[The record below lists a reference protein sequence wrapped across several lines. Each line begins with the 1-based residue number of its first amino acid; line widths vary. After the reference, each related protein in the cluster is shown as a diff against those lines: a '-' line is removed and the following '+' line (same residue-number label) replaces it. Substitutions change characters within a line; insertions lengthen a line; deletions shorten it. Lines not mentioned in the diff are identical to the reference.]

1 MKAIR
6 VQELGG
12 PEVLRL
18 EDVPVPDPGEGEA
31 RIRVAASGVNFIDV
45 YFRTGAYKS
54 PLPFTP
60 GMEAA
65 GIVDAVGPGVDGVQ
79 PGDRVAYA
87 MQVGSYAEYAVLPA
101 WKLVPVPEGVDLE
114 IAAAVMLQGM
124 TAHYLARSTVPL
136 ERGKRVLVHA
146 AAGGV
151 GLLLTQMAKLGGATV
166 YGTVSTEEKAELAKQ
181 AGADEV
187 IRYTEKDFAEEVSR
201 VTEGKGVDVVYDSV
215 GKDTFDASMKCLG
228 PRGFLVLFGQS
239 SGAVP
244 PVDPQRLNAGGSLYL
259 TRPTLGHYIATPDEL
274 RGRAGDL
281 FEWIEAGQLDVRIGE
296 KHPLGNAG
304 EAHERLT
311 GRKTTGKVLL
321 VPS

>member
-31 RIRVAASGVNFIDV
+31 RIRVTASGVNFIDV

-136 ERGKRVLVHA
+136 ERGQRVLVHA

-151 GLLLTQMAKLGGATV
+151 GLLLTQIAKLAGATV
-166 YGTVSTEEKAELAKQ
+166 YGTVSTEEKAGLAKQ

-215 GKDTFDASMKCLG
+215 GKETFDASMKCLG